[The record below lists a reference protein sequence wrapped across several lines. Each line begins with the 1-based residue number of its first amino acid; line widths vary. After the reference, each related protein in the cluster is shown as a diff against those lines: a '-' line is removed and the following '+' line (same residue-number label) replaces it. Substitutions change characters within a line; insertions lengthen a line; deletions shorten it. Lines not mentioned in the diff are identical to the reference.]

1 MTFAI
6 LFVSIVILACLVGN
20 RISNRIGVP
29 MLLIFIVLGM
39 FFGSDGV
46 IRISFENFE
55 LAEQICSIALIF
67 IMFYGGFGTKW
78 SAAKPIALRAVILST
93 AGVVLTAGL
102 TALFCYYA
110 LHIGLLES
118 LLIGSL
124 ISSTDAASVFSIL
137 RSKRLNLKYRTAS
150 LLEVESGSN
159 DPCAYMLTVA
169 FIAISQGSASPGN
182 IAILIVK
189 QLAFGIIFGVLIA
202 KLSIMLLRYIRFKS
216 AGFDAIFMVG
226 IAIISYALPAYFDG
240 NGFLSAYIVGIILG
254 NTEIENK
261 KNLVNFFDGITGLMQ
276 MLIFFLLGLLS
287 FPSKLPHV
295 IVPALLIFMWL
306 TFVARP
312 LSVALVLTPFRSKI
326 KQQLLVSWS
335 GLRGAASIVFSIMAY
350 TATNDDLDTFHIIFM
365 IVLFSILLQGSML
378 PWISRKL
385 DMLDKTADV
394 MKTFNDYSEE
404 ADIQFIQLTIPE
416 NHLWCGHKLKD
427 LTLPPETLIVLIRR
441 GEQNIIPDGETIIL
455 QNDVLVLSAITP
467 DEVHGIRLVEKI
479 IEKDS
484 RYNNKLLS
492 EISKKHNEI
501 IIMIQRNGQVIIPN
515 GNVRLTTGDIL
526 VINRAVN

>member
-1 MTFAI
+1 MNTYLLI
-6 LFVSIVILACLVGN
+6 TSIVIFLCILLN
-20 RISNRIGVP
+20 RVSNRIGIP
-29 MLLIFIVLGM
+29 ALLAFIVLGM
-39 FFGSDGV
+39 LFGSDG
-46 IRISFENFE
+46 IMKIDFDNYAF
-55 LAEQICSIALIF
+55 AEQICSTALIF
-67 IMFYGGFGTKW
+67 IMFYGGFGTNW
-78 SAAKPIALRAVILST
+78 QRAKAVAVKSVLLST
-93 AGVVLTAGL
+93 IGVIITCFLTG
-102 TALFCYYA
+102 LFCHFA
-110 LHIGLLES
+110 LNMSWEISFLL
-118 LLIGSL
+118 GAL

-137 RSKRLNLKYRTAS
+137 RSKKLNLKYNTAS

-169 FIAISQGSASPGN
+169 FISISQGSASPGN

-202 KLSIMLLRYIRFKS
+202 KLSIMLLRS
-216 AGFDAIFMVG
+216 
-226 IAIISYALPAYFDG
+226 LPAYFDG

-326 KQQLLVSWS
+326 KQLLLVSWS

>member
-1 MTFAI
+1 MNTYLLI
-6 LFVSIVILACLVGN
+6 TSIVIFLCILLN
-20 RISNRIGVP
+20 RVSNRIGIP
-29 MLLIFIVLGM
+29 ALLAFIVLGM
-39 FFGSDGV
+39 LFGSDG
-46 IRISFENFE
+46 IMKIDFDNYTF
-55 LAEQICSIALIF
+55 AEQICSTALVF
-67 IMFYGGFGTKW
+67 IMFYGGFGTNW
-78 SAAKPIALRAVILST
+78 QRAKAVAVKSVLLST
-93 AGVVLTAGL
+93 IGVIITCFLTG
-102 TALFCYYA
+102 LFCHFA
-110 LHIGLLES
+110 LNMSWEISFLL
-118 LLIGSL
+118 GAL

-137 RSKRLNLKYRTAS
+137 RSKKLNLKYNTAS

-169 FIAISQGSASPGN
+169 FIAVSQGSASPGN

-226 IAIISYALPAYFDG
+226 IALISYALPAYFDG

-350 TATNDDLDTFHIIFM
+350 TATNDDLDSFHIIFM

>member
-1 MTFAI
+1 MTSYI
-6 LFVSIVILACLVGN
+6 LLVAAVILLCLSLN
-20 RISNRIGVP
+20 KMSNKLGIP
-29 MLLIFIVLGM
+29 MLLAYILLGM
-39 FFGSDGV
+39 MFGTDG
-46 IRISFENFE
+46 ILKIPFDNFTI
-55 LAEQICSIALIF
+55 AEQICTVSLIF
-67 IMFYGGFGTKW
+67 IMFYGGFGTNWKQ
-78 SAAKPIALRAVILST
+78 AKPVAGKAVLLSTVGVILT
-93 AGVVLTAGL
+93 AVTTGA
-102 TALFCYYA
+102 FCHFI
-110 LHIGLLES
+110 LRMDFWES
-118 LLIGSL
+118 MLIGSV

-137 RSKRLNLKYRTAS
+137 RSKRLNLKNNTAS
-150 LLEVESGSN
+150 MLEVESGSN

-467 DEVHGIRLVEKI
+467 DEVHGIKLVEKI

>member
-1 MTFAI
+1 MNTA
-6 LFVSIVILACLVGN
+6 LFLMGTVIVICVLTHKFTSHLKVP
-20 RISNRIGVP
+20 SLLFFIG
-29 MLLIFIVLGM
+29 LGM
-39 FFGSDGV
+39 CFGENG
-46 IRISFENFE
+46 IFRISFDDYALSEM
-55 LAEQICSIALIF
+55 ICSVCLIF
-67 IMFYGGFGTKW
+67 VMFYGGFGTNIKE
-78 SAAKPIALRAVILST
+78 AKPVAVQSFLLST
-93 AGVVLTAGL
+93 LGVVLTAGMVGVFVHI
-102 TALFCYYA
+102 ALGA
-110 LHIGLLES
+110 GWLES
-118 LLIGSL
+118 MLIGSVV
-124 ISSTDAASVFSIL
+124 SSTDAASVFNIL
-137 RSKRLNLKYRTAS
+137 RSKKLNLKDNTAS
-150 LLEVESGSN
+150 LLELESGSN
-159 DPCAYMLTVA
+159 DPMSYMLTVVMVSLLSGQEISVGMLLLKQ
-169 FIAISQGSASPGN
+169 IAI
-182 IAILIVK
+182 
-189 QLAFGIIFGVLIA
+189 GVLCGFVLG
-202 KLSIMLLRYIRFKS
+202 KVTVWLLNNLSIELEQGETILVFAVATLAYTLPGLL
-216 AGFDAIFMVG
+216 G
-226 IAIISYALPAYFDG
+226 G
-240 NGFLSAYIVGIILG
+240 NGYLSVYLCGILMG
-254 NTEIENK
+254 NSYLPGK
-261 KNLVNFFDGITGLMQ
+261 RDLVHFFDVVTGVCQ
-276 MLIFFLLGLLS
+276 MMIFFLLGLLS

-295 IVPALLIFMWL
+295 IVPALLIFIWL

-467 DEVHGIRLVEKI
+467 DEVHGIKLVEKI

>member
-1 MTFAI
+1 MNTYLLI
-6 LFVSIVILACLVGN
+6 TSIVIFLCILLN
-20 RISNRIGVP
+20 RVSNRIGIP
-29 MLLIFIVLGM
+29 ALLAFIVLGM
-39 FFGSDGV
+39 LFGSDG
-46 IRISFENFE
+46 IMKIDFDNYAF
-55 LAEQICSIALIF
+55 AEQICSTALIF
-67 IMFYGGFGTKW
+67 IMFYGGFGTNW
-78 SAAKPIALRAVILST
+78 QRAKAVAVKSVLLST
-93 AGVVLTAGL
+93 IGVIITCFLTG
-102 TALFCYYA
+102 LFCHFA
-110 LHIGLLES
+110 INMSWEISFLL
-118 LLIGSL
+118 GAL

-137 RSKRLNLKYRTAS
+137 RSKKLNLKYNTAS

-335 GLRGAASIVFSIMAY
+335 GLRGAASIVFSI
-350 TATNDDLDTFHIIFM
+350 
-365 IVLFSILLQGSML
+365 LLQGSML